1 MQIEVIRQPKPQ
13 HQALLIYLCMLP
25 LACVEDI
32 IPTITTLL
40 RGKTETP
47 LSGHERTLVLFLAAA
62 LSLAFSALLVKLLRT
77 REYQL
82 PGMLSLE
89 SDAIRWQPAGQPAT
103 VLSYGDLWSVSPG
116 RHGRNAFLALRG
128 ATNRPDIVLP
138 KTALAQPVL
147 AATLIE
153 DILRRVE
160 TLPEGPELRRK
171 LERRREISDQLSSGR
186 QTISIVIAAGLFAV
200 LVLKIV
206 FVLGAFA
213 NPILSGYGLPLVM
226 AILGFI
232 LPGSALELLLG
243 RERFLTV
250 LLASSLAGAA
260 ASPWLGGDTVSA
272 GAWAG
277 LSGLFGAGVFI
288 LRRWSD
294 QLPFLVAKAPRLEL
308 IFCVFFF
315 LTPQLN
321 FRAHLVGFLAGF
333 LLMGLTA
340 PKGNLIGLP
349 TRLKRAA

>member
-1 MQIEVIRQPKPQ
+1 MQIEVLQRPKPQ
-13 HQALLIYLCMLP
+13 HQAVLICLGMLP

-32 IPTITTLL
+32 IPPITTLL

-62 LSLAFSALLVKLLRT
+62 LSLAFGALLVKLLRT

-103 VLSYGDLWSVSPG
+103 VLSYRDLWSVSPG

-128 ATNRPDIVLP
+128 VINRPDILLL
-138 KTALAQPVL
+138 KTALAQPAL
-147 AATLIE
+147 AETLIE
-153 DILRRVE
+153 DILCRVE
-160 TLPEGPELRRK
+160 TLPEGQELRRK

-186 QTISIVIAAGLFAV
+186 QTISFVIAAGLFAV

-213 NPILSGYGLPLVM
+213 NPILAGNGFPLLM
-226 AILGFI
+226 SILGF
-232 LPGSALELLLG
+232 LLLGSFLELLLG

-260 ASPWLGGDTVSA
+260 ASPWLGGDVVSA

-277 LSGLFGAGVFI
+277 LSGLFGAGAFI
-288 LRRWSD
+288 LWRRSD
-294 QLPFLVAKAPRLEL
+294 QLPFLVAKTPPLEL
-308 IFCVFFF
+308 TFFVF
-315 LTPQLN
+315 LLLSPLLN
-321 FRAHLVGFLAGF
+321 FRAHLVGFVAGF
-333 LLMGLTA
+333 LLMALTT
-340 PKGNLIGLP
+340 PKGNLIGLH